1 MSKMK
6 YIMESVAIRLNDIV
20 CKRIADEY
28 TIPLQIASSTFS
40 LIDFDLE
47 MQGELLFIREVI
59 VECWQR

>member
-20 CKRIADEY
+20 YKRIADEY

-47 MQGELLFIREVI
+47 M
-59 VECWQR
+59 